1 MNTVNF
7 FLGKVKIKADFENT
21 TSLLNLCMYYK
32 IPYSDFKASSDGVSM
47 CFTAPDY
54 KKFEK
59 ESLARE
65 IKFSVVERKG
75 IPFIFERYKYRHGI
89 VLGVILAIALVIV
102 SQRFVWSIDVTGNE
116 SLTSAEIISLLK
128 DEGFGIG
135 SYIPTANTDRIEN
148 KMLIDTAL
156 ISWMSIN
163 IIGTHA
169 EVQVREYEQPKNN
182 SDQSVTAA
190 NIVASKSGV
199 VEDVRVYQGN
209 VVVAAGAY
217 VEKGDLLVSGLY
229 DSERVGFRYTR
240 ASGEVMAR
248 TTSEFVIEIPY
259 EYVTYEYTGEQ
270 YYDKY
275 LNFFDYLINISKNSG
290 KEGAFYDKIDMVEKC
305 CLFGRIDTPFSWHTV
320 KYSEYVE
327 KTAYRT
333 ESEAEELAYFELS
346 KKLSEMADDSI
357 ILRKTIIPRVDEDS
371 FSIFCT
377 VVAIE
382 NIAET
387 SEFEVD
393 INVIDDEKDVS

>member
-7 FLGKVKIKADFENT
+7 FLGKVKIKADFENIT
-21 TSLLNLCMYYK
+21 ALLNLCMYYK
-32 IPYSDFKASSDGVSM
+32 IPYSDFMTAEDGVSLS
-47 CFTAPDY
+47 FTAPNY
-54 KKFEK
+54 KKVKKEAFE
-59 ESLARE
+59 RE
-65 IKFSVVERKG
+65 IKFEIAEKKG
-75 IPFIFERYKYRHGI
+75 LPFIFERYKYRHGI
-89 VLGVILAIALVIV
+89 VLGIILAIALVIV
-102 SQRFVWSIDVTGNE
+102 SQRFVWSVDVKGNE
-116 SLTSAEIISLLK
+116 SLTSAEILSLLK

-148 KMLIDTAL
+148 KMLIDTEL

-169 EVQVREYEQPKNN
+169 EVQIREYERQNN
-182 SDQSVTAA
+182 KLNESVLAA
-190 NIVASKSGV
+190 NIVASKSGII
-199 VEDVRVYQGN
+199 EDVRVYQGN
-209 VVVAAGAY
+209 VVVSAGTY

-240 ASGEVMAR
+240 ASGEIMAR
-248 TTSEFVIEIPY
+248 TTSEFLIKIPY

-275 LNFFDYLINISKNSG
+275 LNFFDYSINISKNSG
-290 KEGAFYDKIDMVEKC
+290 KEGVFYDKIDMVEKC
-305 CLFGRIDTPFSWHTV
+305 CLFDCIDTPFSLHTV

-333 ESEAEELAYFELS
+333 EAEAEELAYFELS

-357 ILRKTIIPRVDEDS
+357 ILRKTIIPRAEEDGYS
-371 FSIFCT
+371 VFCT

-393 INVIDDEKDVS
+393 LNIIGDEESAN